1 MTVFYVIKYHMIP
14 KIKKTR
20 LFSTTGMNFCG
31 ILGER
36 RAFLP
41 EQPSCND
48 ESGPSG
54 GHFLQLGRG
63 SSVSIGDK
71 TWLTEKQREL
81 SAGER
86 KGKGLRIVPQA
97 SRSRGQ
103 QMQKRLWKP

>member
-1 MTVFYVIKYHMIP
+1 MGFWG
-14 KIKKTR
+14 R
-20 LFSTTGMNFCG
+20 EGLFS
-31 ILGER
+31 LR
-36 RAFLP
+36 
-41 EQPSCND
+41 QPSCND

-71 TWLTEKQREL
+71 TRLTEKQREL

-103 QMQKRLWKP
+103 QTQKRLWKP